1 MKHNFRQLCPLPNLA
16 CSARETF
23 NLCPHEPEPMSSS
36 LQEHPTKTEGSVDCS
51 VNIIQYVCF
60 LYSYVRLW
68 FSHRNIR
75 ELFRSW
81 WLLIWP
87 CVWLLERIVEPRG
100 EDVCGGD
107 GEHHHR
113 WRECRRRGGGMAVR
127 GSVSAKSALHSCTLL
142 LLTARRRVVIN
153 IQHHITLLAWSM

>member
-1 MKHNFRQLCPLPNLA
+1 MKHHFCQLCTVPNHPNLT

-23 NLCPHEPEPMSSS
+23 TLYTHEPELMSSS

-60 LYSYVRLW
+60 LYSYVGLC

-75 ELFRSW
+75 ALFRGW
-81 WLLIWP
+81 WVLIWP
-87 CVWLLERIVEPRG
+87 RVRLLERIVEPRG
-100 EDVCGGD
+100 EDVCRGG
-107 GEHHHR
+107 GEQHHR

-127 GSVSAKSALHSCTLL
+127 GSVSAKSVLRSCTLL
-142 LLTARRRVVIN
+142 LLTAR
-153 IQHHITLLAWSM
+153 TKSGY